1 MGGTESK
8 PSQINSY
15 YIFVNN
21 KNLKNSIENFWKV
34 DSYDTTIDDNPSLL
48 PQNEKKGPR
57 YLRKSSNKN

>member
-48 PQNEKKGPR
+48 PQNEKKGP
-57 YLRKSSNKN
+57 